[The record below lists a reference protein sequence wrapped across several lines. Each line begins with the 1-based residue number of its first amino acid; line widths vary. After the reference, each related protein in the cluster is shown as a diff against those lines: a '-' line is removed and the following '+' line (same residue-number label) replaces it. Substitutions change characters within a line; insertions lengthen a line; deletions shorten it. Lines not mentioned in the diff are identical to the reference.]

1 MDGAGFWEV
10 DVSTPIT
17 IDGVAR
23 PLPRDGL
30 LPLGLSR
37 GTRLSRPKQI
47 DFMQRFMAAPFVPSF
62 ALGPGLSILRAL
74 SLPFGNDWFTS
85 VLGQFHFQKFVTS
98 VRKAKLAEPSDS
110 SSWTQLIRRQL
121 ANRSLYD
128 LGFCSEFLITPDD
141 ILLVAYEAH
150 GATETARKKAVFHH
164 KFPHHDLTLEA
175 AWPGLFVDKQGNYW
189 DVPVS
194 MAADLASVTSD
205 SGVSYHLCLQHILG
219 SAKQVK
225 SGGSGEVP
233 ATVLPGLSLK
243 SAFSLKRSIDFWRSQ
258 AKKLK
263 MVQPFDIFLSNP
275 HVSATGIVG
284 VLATA
289 LVGENAVR
297 SQAGDEPEGY
307 RRFNLYASGLKSAF
321 LADLFASLSFSAQHG
336 NFQRWF
342 FDLTRFH
349 IRLDVPSGSKFL
361 SAAAFLANDLYNS
374 RQPSREAIQAVCP
387 TASLSFQQQIIGPFS
402 FRVDSGVAVNLHD
415 NRKWK
420 VNLENP
426 VLAIEYALHVL
437 GSAKAVA
444 WYAPQQKEFMVE
456 LRLFE
461 R

>member
-1 MDGAGFWEV
+1 M
-10 DVSTPIT
+10 S
-17 IDGVAR
+17 
-23 PLPRDGL
+23 
-30 LPLGLSR
+30 
-37 GTRLSRPKQI
+37 
-47 DFMQRFMAAPFVPSF
+47 FVN
-62 ALGPGLSILRAL
+62 L
-74 SLPFGNDWFTS
+74 
-85 VLGQFHFQKFVTS
+85 
-98 VRKAKLAEPSDS
+98 
-110 SSWTQLIRRQL
+110 
-121 ANRSLYD
+121 
-128 LGFCSEFLITPDD
+128 
-141 ILLVAYEAH
+141 
-150 GATETARKKAVFHH
+150 
-164 KFPHHDLTLEA
+164 FPHHDLTLEA

-225 SGGSGEVP
+225 SDGSSEVP

-263 MVQPFDIFLSNP
+263 MIQPFDIFLSNP
-275 HVSATGIVG
+275 HVSATGVVG
-284 VLATA
+284 ALATA

-307 RRFNLYASGLKSAF
+307 RCFNLYASGLKSAF

-342 FDLTRFH
+342 FDLTRLH

-387 TASLSFQQQIIGPFS
+387 IASLSFQQQTEQSHARLGHGLIIGPFS
-402 FRVDSGVAVNLHD
+402 FRVDSGVAVNLRD